1 MELNNARNFYL
12 KIKDYFNEEQFSS
25 FYKYIEETWLNLED
39 DEYTKFDFKLWS
51 YINKFSFSNTRNKVL
66 ISESALNK
74 YIFISNNCCESINN
88 LINNFIQANTK
99 VSLDRFETIIK
110 TLFIR
115 VKCNRTNKNQLSE
128 KIIL

>member
-12 KIKDYFNEEQFSS
+12 KIKNYFNEVQFSS

-88 LINNFIQANTK
+88 LIK
-99 VSLDRFETIIK
+99 
-110 TLFIR
+110 
-115 VKCNRTNKNQLSE
+115 
-128 KIIL
+128 